1 MKRSISVTSY
11 SWEDGPSR
19 TAAHLREL
27 ATLADEAGLDT
38 LWVPDHLL
46 QVDPS
51 ASLDE
56 PMLEAYT
63 TLGFLA
69 AATTRVQLGTMV
81 TWATIRPPALL
92 VKLVT
97 TLDVLSGGRA
107 WLGVGIGYREDEA
120 TMTGLPF
127 PPTAERYQR
136 LEELLQLA
144 DHMWAGDRSPFTGPH
159 HHLSE
164 PISEPRPIRRPRVL
178 IGGTGERRTLP
189 LVAQYAD
196 ACNLFDVPDGGAT
209 VARKLEVLE
218 RSCER
223 IGRDPDEIEVT
234 LATRVAPGET
244 AAQLAERCADLA
256 ERGID
261 HVVFL
266 TTGPWQRGGDLDV
279 LLEAA

>member
-1 MKRSISVTSY
+1 M
-11 SWEDGPSR
+11 
-19 TAAHLREL
+19 
-27 ATLADEAGLDT
+27 
-38 LWVPDHLL
+38 
-46 QVDPS
+46 DPS
-51 ASLDE
+51 ASPDE

-69 AATTRVQLGTMV
+69 ASTTHVQLGTMV
-81 TWATIRPPALL
+81 TWATIRPPALV

-127 PPTAERYQR
+127 PSTTERYER

-144 DHMWAGDRSPFTGPH
+144 DRMWAGDRSPFDGPH

-189 LVAQYAD
+189 LVARYAD

-209 VARKLEVLE
+209 IARKLEVLE
-218 RSCER
+218 RCCEDL
-223 IGRDPDEIEVT
+223 GRDPKEIEVT

-244 AAQLAERCADLA
+244 PTQLAERCATLA
-256 ERGID
+256 ARGID

-279 LLEAA
+279 ILAAA

>member
-11 SWEDGPSR
+11 SWEDGPQC
-19 TAAHLREL
+19 TPAHLREL

-69 AATTRVQLGTMV
+69 AATSRVQLGTLV

-120 TMTGLPF
+120 AMTGLPF
-127 PPTAERYQR
+127 PPTAERYER

-144 DHMWAGDRSPFTGPH
+144 DRMWAGDRSAFEGPH
-159 HHLSE
+159 HHLAE

-189 LVAQYAD
+189 LVARYAD

-209 VARKLEVLE
+209 IAGKLDVLTE
-218 RSCER
+218 SCQR
-223 IGRDPDEIEVT
+223 IGRDPNEIEVT
-234 LATRVAPGET
+234 LVTRVAPGET
-244 AAQLAERCADLA
+244 PPQLGERCEALA
-256 ERGID
+256 ARGID
-261 HVVFL
+261 HVIFL
-266 TTGPWQRGGDLDV
+266 TTGPWHRGGDLDV
-279 LLEAA
+279 VLAAA